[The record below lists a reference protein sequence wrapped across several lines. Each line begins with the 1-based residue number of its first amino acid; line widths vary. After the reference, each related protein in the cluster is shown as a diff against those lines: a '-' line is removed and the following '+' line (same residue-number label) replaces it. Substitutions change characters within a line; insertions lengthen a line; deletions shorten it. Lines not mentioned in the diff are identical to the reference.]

1 MKRFVPTRDW
11 NIIPLLVTC
20 VLLTSCISVPTGT
33 THVYRKSDVAKP
45 ATPPAQ
51 PAAGAVVFDK
61 TLFKNAVDP
70 HLTIRKAGTDK
81 SNADVF
87 AIYLSDG
94 YFKYLKDMG
103 GVNEVVVVAEFTETN
118 AGTESD
124 TVTRVLGPY
133 FGVSD
138 KARTPFLN
146 KLLYGPKTLDADHL
160 NMRLTV
166 IEYDQGENQN
176 SAAFLDFIQSVTQ
189 TLSLANPVTASEQ
202 AFAKEIAKS
211 LLSLNKDDVVME
223 IDINFTGNAGQLA
236 KVDSNGS
243 YIPLSVGDYV
253 LINKEHCVSANCFL
267 QMTNEGRSWNPFAWI
282 GDIAMLVPTAVR
294 RGWADTPDGPALAD
308 INSDELD
315 YVDHRLTK
323 KKPVNPSD
331 IPGSALRSNPEPFTD
346 KTWLALSI
354 VKGGDASLWQKRK
367 LLTQAET
374 SIQKMIK
381 VRGGPLAF
389 SQDYQTARQ
398 ALEEAREAERLSS
411 SGVTFVSPLSGSGD
425 FIPTTGDGEYCLYH
439 SNNLTEVVAGF
450 YRMDTKSVPQQLP
463 STAIVKN
470 AAKTT
475 PNNTCFTVT
484 ASARTVGTY
493 DMIAAYKV
501 AGEVFT
507 QKVRYKIEK

>member
-1 MKRFVPTRDW
+1 MKRFVLARDLR
-11 NIIPLLVTC
+11 ILPVLATCLLLV
-20 VLLTSCISVPTGT
+20 SCISVPTGT
-33 THVYRKSDVAKP
+33 TQVYRKSDAAKP
-45 ATPPAQ
+45 ATPPVAS
-51 PAAGAVVFDK
+51 AAGTVVFNK
-61 TLFKNAVDP
+61 TLFRNVVDP

-81 SNADVF
+81 TNADVF

-94 YFKYLKDMG
+94 YFKYLKDLG
-103 GVNEVVVVAEFTETN
+103 GVNEVVVVAEFTETS
-118 AGTESD
+118 AGNDSD

-138 KARTPFLN
+138 KASTPFLN

-223 IDINFTGNAGQLA
+223 IDINFTGNAGQLSNM
-236 KVDSNGS
+236 DHNGS
-243 YIPLSVGDYV
+243 YIPLNVGDYV
-253 LINKEHCVSANCFL
+253 LINQEHCVPANCYL
-267 QMTNEGRSWNPFAWI
+267 QMTNEGHSWNPFAWI
-282 GDIAMLVPTAVR
+282 GDIAMLVPTAIR
-294 RGWADTPDGPALAD
+294 RGWADTPDGPSLAE
-308 INSDELD
+308 IKSDDLD
-315 YVDHRLTK
+315 YVDHKLTK
-323 KKPVNPSD
+323 KPPVQQAGAPV
-331 IPGSALRSNPEPFTD
+331 PEPEFFVD

-381 VRGGPLAF
+381 VRGGPIAF
-389 SQDYQTARQ
+389 SQDYQAARQ
-398 ALEEAREAERLSS
+398 ALEDARETERMSS
-411 SGVTFVSPLSGSGD
+411 SGVTFVSPLAASGD
-425 FIPTTGDGEYCLYH
+425 FSPTTGDDEYCVHHSHAVTDVMASFYRVD
-439 SNNLTEVVAGF
+439 SNN
-450 YRMDTKSVPQQLP
+450 VPQQLP
-463 STAIVKN
+463 AGDISKKVG
-470 AAKTT
+470 KTT
-475 PNNTCFTVT
+475 PNNTCFTVA
-484 ASARTVGTY
+484 ASARKVGTY

-501 AGEVFT
+501 GNEVLT
-507 QKVRYKIEK
+507 QKVRYKITK

>member
-1 MKRFVPTRDW
+1 MKHFVPTGERY
-11 NIIPLLVTC
+11 IFPLLTAC
-20 VLLTSCISVPTGT
+20 LLLSSCISVPTGT
-33 THVYRKSDVAKP
+33 THIYRKSD
-45 ATPPAQ
+45 ATSPPAQ
-51 PAAGAVVFDK
+51 PAANTVTFNP
-61 TLFKNAVDP
+61 TLFTNAIDP
-70 HLTIRKAGTDK
+70 NLTIRKAGIDK
-81 SNADVF
+81 NNADVF

-138 KARTPFLN
+138 KANTPFLN

-223 IDINFTGNAGQLA
+223 IDMNFTGNAGQLA
-236 KVDSNGS
+236 SMKYNGS
-243 YIPLSVGDYV
+243 YIPLNVGDYV
-253 LINKEHCVSANCFL
+253 LINKEHCVSANCFM
-267 QMTNEGRSWNPFAWI
+267 QMTNQGRSWNPFAWI

-294 RGWADTPDGPALAD
+294 RGWADTPDGPSLENISSND
-308 INSDELD
+308 LD
-315 YVDHRLTK
+315 YVNHRLV
-323 KKPVNPSD
+323 KKPP
-331 IPGSALRSNPEPFTD
+331 PGPRSSTPPEPFTD

-354 VKGGDASLWQKRK
+354 VKGGDPTLWQKRK

-381 VRGGPLAF
+381 VRGGPIAF
-389 SQDYQTARQ
+389 SQDYQAARQ

-411 SGVTFVSPLSGSGD
+411 SGVAFISPLAANGD
-425 FIPTTGDGEYCLYH
+425 FSPTTGDSEYCLYH
-439 SNNLTEVVAGF
+439 SNNLTEIAAGF
-450 YRMDTKSVPQQLP
+450 YRLDAKNVPQQLP
-463 STAIVKN
+463 SSSIARNT
-470 AAKTT
+470 AKTT

-484 ASARTVGTY
+484 PSARTVGTY
-493 DMIAAYKV
+493 DMLATYKV
-501 AGEVFT
+501 AGEILT